1 MTRVHKKGIVKLT
14 SLFLRDSLANILL
27 EELFLK
33 KNEIFLT
40 IAWIVWNSSKTYTE
54 KWKTKP
60 KLLKN
65 DS

>member
-1 MTRVHKKGIVKLT
+1 MTRVHKKGIFKLT
-14 SLFLRDSLANILL
+14 TFFLRNSLANISL

-33 KNEIFLT
+33 KNEVFLA
-40 IAWIVWNSSKTYTE
+40 IAWIVSNSSKTYTE

>member
-1 MTRVHKKGIVKLT
+1 M
-14 SLFLRDSLANILL
+14 ANILL

-33 KNEIFLT
+33 KNEIFLA
-40 IAWIVWNSSKTYTE
+40 IAWIVWNSSKTFTE